1 MSGPSNYN
9 QVVIDTFRNNGGK
22 VDGPNSLLLLTTT
35 GARTGQ
41 SHTNPVAYSRDG
53 DRLVILASKS
63 GAPTDPDWYRNLVA
77 NPVVGVELGTEK
89 FEADA
94 TITQGEERERL
105 YAQHAALMPGFADYQ
120 RNTTRQIPVVVL
132 TRRA

>member
-9 QVVIDTFRNNGGK
+9 QVVIETFRKNGGK

-41 SHTNPVAYSRDG
+41 SYTNPVAYSRDG
-53 DRLVILASKS
+53 DRLVILASKG

-105 YAQHAALMPGFADYQ
+105 FAQHAALMPGFADYQ